1 MIQITAIRL
10 DGAVTH
16 ENVTAVLWQSTSSS
30 GHSSRQGLIE
40 WLRAEVGNKAVVAG
54 NGHLTP
60 VLVVEV
66 AAAEH
71 LRACRD
77 GTWTDDLLQL
87 PRF

>member
-16 ENVTAVLWQSTSSS
+16 ENITAVLWQSASSS
-30 GHSSRQGLIE
+30 GHSSRKGLIE
-40 WLRAEVGNKAVVAG
+40 WLRAEVGNKAVVAS

-60 VLVVEV
+60 IVVVGV
-66 AAAEH
+66 AEAEH

>member
-16 ENVTAVLWQSTSSS
+16 ENVTAVLWQSASSS

-60 VLVVEV
+60 VLVVDAGET
-66 AAAEH
+66 EH
-71 LRACRD
+71 VRACRE
-77 GTWTDDLLQL
+77 GAWTDELLQL